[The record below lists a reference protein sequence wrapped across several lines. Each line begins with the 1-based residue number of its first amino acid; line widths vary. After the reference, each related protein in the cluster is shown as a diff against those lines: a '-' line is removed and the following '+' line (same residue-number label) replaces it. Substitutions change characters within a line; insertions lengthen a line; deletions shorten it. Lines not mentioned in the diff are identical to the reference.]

1 MSPLLYYYML
11 LLMQKFKEV
20 SFDIDP
26 FKNVVIIDGIEYP
39 PTEHNKNIW
48 LEYKSTL
55 DKSIL
60 KWLTTICLDI

>member
-1 MSPLLYYYML
+1 METN
-11 LLMQKFKEV
+11 KEV

-39 PTEHNKNIW
+39 PTPHNKNVW

-60 KWLTTICLDI
+60 EWLSTISLDI